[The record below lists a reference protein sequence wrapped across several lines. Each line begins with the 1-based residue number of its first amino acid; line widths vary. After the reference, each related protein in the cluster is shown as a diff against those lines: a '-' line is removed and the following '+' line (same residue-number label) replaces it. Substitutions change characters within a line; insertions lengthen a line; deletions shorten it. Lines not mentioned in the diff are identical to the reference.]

1 MPPPEVVFK
10 VAKATPR
17 QDGQKAAELDPDAFV
32 RLQTSPGEV
41 VRILGSAGATVVRV
55 WRMDRTDR
63 VPSGVPVIRIDGPTR
78 DSIGARI
85 GDEVRVVRAEEKR
98 EARRVD
104 VASAREGVALAAS
117 LAPQLK
123 KRLLRWPLVK
133 GDLFYFERG
142 PFGFEE
148 AQRYLM
154 RVAETDPPGVV
165 VVGEETQVHLLSAE
179 PDDEARAP
187 LPEEAAPEV
196 EPAPISNIHY
206 EDIGGLRRE
215 LSLVREMIE
224 KPLRHP
230 QLFERLGIDPPKGV
244 LLHGPPGTGK
254 TLIAKAVANESGA
267 RFFSI
272 AGPEIISRYYG
283 EPEKRLREIFEK
295 ARKAAPAILFLDEI
309 DAIAPKRS
317 EVTGEV
323 ERRVVDQLLSL
334 MDGLQGRG
342 QVIVIAATN
351 RPNALDEALR
361 RPGRFDRE
369 IELGVPGREDRLEVM
384 KIHTRRMPLVDEQGE
399 TLAPDDPRRERLLAD
414 LANQTPGFVGAD
426 LAALCREA
434 AMKALRRYLPGL
446 ESRSEEG
453 GVLSPEALEQMR
465 VTPEDFREALR
476 EMEPSALRE
485 VLFEI
490 PEVTWEEIGGIAPVK
505 QEVREMVEWPI
516 KHPERFQR
524 MGIRAPRG
532 ILLYGPPG
540 TGKTLVAKAVANETG
555 VNFISI
561 RGPELMSKWVG
572 ESERA
577 VREIFRKA
585 RQAAPAIV
593 FFDEVDA
600 IAPVRGWDGSNIGVT
615 ERVVNQLLSEMDGL
629 QKAGGVVVLA
639 ATNRPE
645 ILDPALIRP
654 GRFDRLL
661 LVGPPDREGRLEVLK
676 IHTRKMPLEP
686 DVDLGQLVEAT
697 EGYVGSDLESLC
709 REAAMVALRRDAEV
723 SGVSRADF
731 EEALRRVKPSV
742 TPSMMERY
750 EKIRETLEGGLAAAR
765 AKAVEGYR

>member
-1 MPPPEVVFK
+1 MLAMPPPEVKFK

-17 QDGQKAAELDPDAFV
+17 QDGRKAAELGSDALV
-32 RLQTSPGEV
+32 LLQVSPGEMV
-41 VRILGSAGATVVRV
+41 TVLGPTGTTVAQV
-55 WRMDRTDR
+55 WRMDRTDY
-63 VPSGVPVIRIDGPTR
+63 VPTGVPFIRIDGPTR

-85 GDEVRVVRAEEKR
+85 GDEVRVVRAQERK
-98 EARRVD
+98 EARAIV
-104 VASAREGVALAAS
+104 VVSAQEGVRLSTS
-117 LAPQLK
+117 LAPQMK
-123 KRLLRWPLVK
+123 KELLALPLVA
-133 GDLFYFERG
+133 GDLFYFTRG
-142 PFGFEE
+142 PFGLQE

-154 RVAETDPPGVV
+154 RVVKTEPPGFVV
-165 VVGEETQVHLLSAE
+165 VSDNTQVHVQDAA
-179 PDDEARAP
+179 D
-187 LPEEAAPEV
+187 EEAAEETPQSSAKAV
-196 EPAPISNIHY
+196 PAAVPIAISNIHY
-206 EDIGGLRRE
+206 EDIGGLSRE

-230 QLFERLGIDPPKGV
+230 QLFERLGIEPPKGV
-244 LLHGPPGTGK
+244 LLHGAPGTGK
-254 TLIAKAVANESGA
+254 SLIAKAVANESGA

-283 EPEKRLREIFEK
+283 EPEERLRKLFAE
-295 ARKAAPAILFLDEI
+295 ARKATPAIILIDEI

-334 MDGLQGRG
+334 MDSLQERH
-342 QVIVIAATN
+342 QVIVIGTTN
-351 RPNALDEALR
+351 RPNSIDEALR

-369 IELGVPGREDRLEVM
+369 IELGVPGREDRLDIL
-384 KIHTRRMPLVDEQGE
+384 KIHTRRMPLADEEGRP
-399 TLAPDDPRRERLLAD
+399 LATDDALRERLLAD
-414 LANQTPGFVGAD
+414 LAAQTPGFVGAD
-426 LAALCREA
+426 LAALGREA
-434 AMKALRRYLPGL
+434 AMKALRRHLPKL
-446 ESRSEEG
+446 EGETIP
-453 GVLSPEALEQMR
+453 PEAVEQIQVR
-465 VTPEDFREALR
+465 PEDFREALR

-490 PEVTWEEIGGIAPVK
+490 PEVSWEEVGGLGPVK

-516 KHPERFQR
+516 HHPERFER
-524 MGIRAPRG
+524 MGIRPPRG

-540 TGKTLVAKAVANETG
+540 TGKTLMAKAAAQQAG

-585 RQAAPAIV
+585 RQAAPCVV
-593 FFDEVDA
+593 FFDEMDA
-600 IAPVRGWDGSNIGVT
+600 IAPMRGWDVSNVGTT
-615 ERVVNQLLSEMDGL
+615 ERIVNQLLSEMDGL

-645 ILDPALIRP
+645 VLDPALIRP

-661 LVGPPDREGRLEVLK
+661 LVGPPDREGRLEILK
-676 IHTRKMPLEP
+676 IHTRKMPLDP
-686 DVDLGQLVEAT
+686 DVNLSQLVEAT

-709 REAAMVALRRDAEV
+709 REAAMVALRRDGDV
-723 SGVSRADF
+723 TGVSRADF

-742 TPSMMERY
+742 TQSMMERY
-750 EKIRETLEGGLAAAR
+750 EKIKETLEGGLSTAR
-765 AKAVEGYR
+765 ARAVEGYR

>member
-1 MPPPEVVFK
+1 MPPPEVRFK

-17 QDGQKAAELDPDAFV
+17 QDGQKAAEFSSDAL
-32 RLQTSPGEV
+32 LQLQVSPGEMV
-41 VRILGSAGATVVRV
+41 SITGPVGTTVAKV
-55 WRMDRTDR
+55 WRMDRADQ
-63 VPSGVPVIRIDGPTR
+63 VPTGVPFIRIDGPTR

-85 GDEVRVVRAEEKR
+85 GDEVLVVRAQERKD
-98 EARRVD
+98 ARRIV
-104 VASAREGVALAAS
+104 VAPAREGARLSAS
-117 LAPQLK
+117 LAPQVR
-123 KRLLRWPLVK
+123 KRLLTLPLVA

-154 RVAETDPPGVV
+154 RVVETEPPGVV
-165 VVGEETQVHLLSAE
+165 LVSEETQMVLEAAE
-179 PDDEARAP
+179 EEAGAEESGPAP
-187 LPEEAAPEV
+187 TGPGAVGEAAPA
-196 EPAPISNIHY
+196 PASGIHY

-230 QLFERLGIDPPKGV
+230 QLFERLGIEPPKGV

-254 TLIAKAVANESGA
+254 TLIARAVASESGA

-295 ARKAAPAILFLDEI
+295 ARKSAPAVIFLDEM

-351 RPNALDEALR
+351 RPNAIDEALR

-369 IELGVPGREDRLEVM
+369 IELGVPGREDRLDIM
-384 KIHTRRMPLVDEQGE
+384 KIHTRRMPLADEEGR
-399 TLAPDDPRRERLLAD
+399 TLALDDPARERLLAD
-414 LANQTPGFVGAD
+414 LAAQTPGFVGAD

-434 AMKALRRYLPGL
+434 AMKALRRHLPKL
-446 ESRSEEG
+446 EGETIP
-453 GVLSPEALEQMR
+453 PEAIEQMQVR
-465 VTPEDFREALR
+465 PEDFREALR

-490 PEVTWEEIGGIAPVK
+490 PEVSWEEVGGLGPVK

-516 KHPERFQR
+516 HHPERFER

-540 TGKTLVAKAVANETG
+540 TGKTLMAKAAAQQAG

-585 RQAAPAIV
+585 RQAAPCVV
-593 FFDEVDA
+593 FFDEMDA
-600 IAPVRGWDGSNIGVT
+600 IAPVRGWDVSNVGTT

-629 QKAGGVVVLA
+629 QKAGSVVVLA

-661 LVGPPDREGRLEVLK
+661 MVGPPDREGRLEILK
-676 IHTRKMPLEP
+676 IHTRKMPLDP
-686 DVDLGQLVEAT
+686 DVDPGQLVEAT

-709 REAAMVALRRDAEV
+709 REAAMVALRRDGDV
-723 SGVSRADF
+723 TGVSRADF
-731 EEALRRVKPSV
+731 QEALRRVKPSV
-742 TPSMMERY
+742 TRSMMERY
-750 EKIRETLEGGLAAAR
+750 EKVREALEGGLSAAR
-765 AKAVEGYR
+765 ARAVEGYR